1 MIEAVVFDCDGTLLD
16 SMPAWHAMQERLA
29 QRAGVVLGEH
39 ELDVLNAN
47 TLPETAEF
55 FHRECGLGASSQ
67 EVLEYAR
74 NMLMGEYLTSV
85 LPREGAVS
93 LVKRLHQD
101 DAKLAVASSSPE
113 TFLRAGLTRAGIYDL
128 FDVVASAE
136 DEHQSKSTPRFFWSV
151 AGRLG
156 AMPQRIWGIDDSVY
170 ALKAMKE
177 AGFLTAGI
185 YDSDNAGTRVGLL
198 FASDW
203 YLDGFADLDYER
215 FLSGDVGPDSQ
226 VLAPYHL

>member
-29 QRAGVVLGEH
+29 QQAGAVLGEK
-39 ELDVLNAN
+39 ELETLNAN

-55 FHRECGLGASSQ
+55 FHRRYGLGASSQ
-67 EVLEYAR
+67 EVLERAR
-74 NMLMGEYLTSV
+74 GTLMDAYRSSV
-85 LPREGAVS
+85 LPREGAIS
-93 LVKRLHQD
+93 LVRSLYQD
-101 DAKLAVASSSPE
+101 GVKLAVASSSPE
-113 TFLRAGLTRAGIYDL
+113 AFLRAGLTRAGVYDL

-136 DEHQSKSTPRFFWSV
+136 DERQSKSDPRFFRSV
-151 AGRLG
+151 ARRLG
-156 AMPQRIWGIDDSVY
+156 ADPSHIWGVDDSVY
-170 ALKAMKE
+170 ALKAMRE

-203 YLDGFADLDYER
+203 YLDDFSDLNYER
-215 FLSGDVGPDSQ
+215 FLSGSIEPSS
-226 VLAPYHL
+226 

>member
-47 TLPETAEF
+47 TLSETAEF

-101 DAKLAVASSSPE
+101 DVKLAVASSSPE

-156 AMPQRIWGIDDSVY
+156 GDAPAHLGHRRLSLCAKGDEGGRLFDCRYIRFRQRRNPCWPAVC
-170 ALKAMKE
+170 LRLVLRWLCR
-177 AGFLTAGI
+177 F
-185 YDSDNAGTRVGLL
+185 GLREI
-198 FASDW
+198 FEWRRWA
-203 YLDGFADLDYER
+203 
-215 FLSGDVGPDSQ
+215 
-226 VLAPYHL
+226 